1 MVTKPIIT
9 HWCNDTIEDDID
21 NDTDLDETDRT
32 GTVTLNNTKAVK
44 LELENV
50 VDKNS
55 FNEKKVN
62 EVDIENDLASGEIE
76 NLKSVTIDDKPV
88 EEAIKIAKVIDDKPA
103 INNFENEVEIDD
115 DVDEIIS
122 PFKDPD
128 NEFSSNLTDEEKQD
142 LEDFNVAIQLE
153 LFRAKIDND
162 FPRQDFSQ
170 FIDVEEF

>member
-9 HWCNDTIEDDID
+9 LWCNDTIEDDID

-50 VDKNS
+50 DKNN

-62 EVDIENDLASGEIE
+62 EVEIENNLASGEIE

-103 INNFENEVEIDD
+103 INNAENEVEIDD

-122 PFKDPD
+122 PFNDPD
-128 NEFSSNLTDEEKQD
+128 NELNSHLTDEEKQD

>member
-9 HWCNDTIEDDID
+9 LWCNDTIEDDID

-50 VDKNS
+50 DKNN

-62 EVDIENDLASGEIE
+62 EVEIENNLASGEIE

>member
-50 VDKNS
+50 DKNN

-62 EVDIENDLASGEIE
+62 EVEIENNLASGEIE

-88 EEAIKIAKVIDDKPA
+88 EEAIKIAKVIDD
-103 INNFENEVEIDD
+103 
-115 DVDEIIS
+115 S
-122 PFKDPD
+122 
-128 NEFSSNLTDEEKQD
+128 
-142 LEDFNVAIQLE
+142 
-153 LFRAKIDND
+153 
-162 FPRQDFSQ
+162 
-170 FIDVEEF
+170 

>member
-9 HWCNDTIEDDID
+9 LWCNDTIEDDID

-50 VDKNS
+50 DKNN

-62 EVDIENDLASGEIE
+62 EVEIENNLASGEIE

-122 PFKDPD
+122 PFNDPD
-128 NEFSSNLTDEEKQD
+128 NELNSHLTDEEKQD

>member
-50 VDKNS
+50 DKNS

-76 NLKSVTIDDKPV
+76 NLKSVTDKPV
-88 EEAIKIAKVIDDKPA
+88 EEAIKIDEVIDDKPA
-103 INNFENEVEIDD
+103 INNAENEVEIDD

-122 PFKDPD
+122 PFNDPD
-128 NEFSSNLTDEEKQD
+128 NELNSHLTDEEKQD